1 MTNIDVD
8 GLAQIIRQ
16 VDGNHDLGA
25 GALAEAILDHLP
37 APQIIRTM
45 KELEALDD
53 DAFLMASDGNIYYA
67 IGAKGR
73 LLPSD
78 IPAVVIREG
87 AEVRAARK
95 ALEEA

>member
-1 MTNIDVD
+1 MNLPNHIHPIAVDDALLNIGMTINE
-8 GLAQIIRQ
+8 IR
-16 VDGNHDLGA
+16 
-25 GALAEAILDHLP
+25 ALTGDTT
-37 APQIIRTM
+37 PQIIRTVE
-45 KELEALDD
+45 ELKALDD

-78 IPAVVIREG
+78 IPSVVIRDG

>member
-1 MTNIDVD
+1 MTNIDDAAEVIGRHTHPD
-8 GLAQIIRQ
+8 FAEDAARDLA
-16 VDGNHDLGA
+16 
-25 GALAEAILDHLP
+25 AEGHLTP
-37 APQIIRTM
+37 APQVIRTVE
-45 KELEALDD
+45 ELKALDD